1 MPNQTVPRTIV
12 VSLSSGTG
20 KRETTMKNFS
30 LFALALIASAITIS
44 PVVAAEPA
52 AGIAVV
58 NTADLDLGNA
68 ADVRT
73 LDRRLTIAIVEACGE
88 ESIVDLEGRN
98 AVRACRVDARAKVD
112 AERDRLVQLAAR
124 QGTTKFAS
132 AH

>member
-1 MPNQTVPRTIV
+1 MKQ
-12 VSLSSGTG
+12 LSI
-20 KRETTMKNFS
+20 F
-30 LFALALIASAITIS
+30 LAALLASAVTIT

-58 NTADLDLGNA
+58 NTADLDLSHA

-73 LDRRLTIAIVEACGE
+73 LDRRLSIAIVEACGE
-88 ESIVDLEGRN
+88 ASNVDLEGRN
-98 AVRACRVDARAKVD
+98 AVRACRVDARAKVN

-124 QGTTKFAS
+124 GGATQFAS